1 MRQDGK
7 STLITDA
14 ACGTINTDR
23 SRPPDWI
30 KTAKQLSA
38 DSGGDWRAYLPS
50 AADEHAPIKRFGAV
64 EELADFVF
72 LCSDR
77 ASSAVDA
84 TCFDDG
90 GMLRTI

>member
-1 MRQDGK
+1 MRLDGK
-7 STLITDA
+7 SALITDA

-23 SRPPDWI
+23 IRTPDWI

-38 DSGGDWRAYLPS
+38 DSGDWRAYLQS
-50 AADEHAPIKRFGAV
+50 AADEHAPIKRSGAA
-64 EELADFVF
+64 EELADLVF

-77 ASSAVDA
+77 ASYAVDA